1 MVSGGLPRFGTMPT
15 DALCH
20 SSWPS
25 GVAHGK
31 RRRVDRKKLESW
43 RAFYMV
49 ACGEDGDRCENGLV
63 EPSRRSG
70 GAFRIRRS
78 SIKSRSTSTRLLG
91 VFLYRSSS
99 CNAKPQ
105 QSLLSTMAP
114 FRSLLL
120 NALLLAPAIDAQ
132 IYNGGGRDEDAFE
145 YVQPLNTTILGPYG
159 HSPAVLP
166 SRTYCLLETTHLVP
180 RPQPSSHHAS

>member
-1 MVSGGLPRFGTMPT
+1 
-15 DALCH
+15 
-20 SSWPS
+20 
-25 GVAHGK
+25 
-31 RRRVDRKKLESW
+31 
-43 RAFYMV
+43 
-49 ACGEDGDRCENGLV
+49 
-63 EPSRRSG
+63 
-70 GAFRIRRS
+70 
-78 SIKSRSTSTRLLG
+78 
-91 VFLYRSSS
+91 
-99 CNAKPQ
+99 
-105 QSLLSTMAP
+105 MAP

-166 SRTYCLLETTHLVP
+166 SRTSCLLETTHLVP